1 MDLFGS
7 LAMDWAGWSN
17 KSDGKTSSQPSQMH
31 QDSVVFP
38 TAPCIPVPAE
48 YMVGKAPETLLN
60 EEKWEILIPT
70 VSTALMESPSPLC
83 CWVIMNICLK
93 KKKRKKKSAGLFT
106 KILSIFLWDIYFQ
119 QWKFRFSGFQ
129 VRQPITS
136 VRSAYG
142 QKSNVE
148 LPCFLVEQD
157 FTPDFQCC

>member
-38 TAPCIPVPAE
+38 TAPCIPVLAE

-60 EEKWEILIPT
+60 EEKWEILILT

-93 KKKRKKKSAGLFT
+93 KKKEKKNLLDCSQRSCQSSCEM
-106 KILSIFLWDIYFQ
+106 SIF
-119 QWKFRFSGFQ
+119 KNGSSGFQ
-129 VRQPITS
+129 GRQPITS